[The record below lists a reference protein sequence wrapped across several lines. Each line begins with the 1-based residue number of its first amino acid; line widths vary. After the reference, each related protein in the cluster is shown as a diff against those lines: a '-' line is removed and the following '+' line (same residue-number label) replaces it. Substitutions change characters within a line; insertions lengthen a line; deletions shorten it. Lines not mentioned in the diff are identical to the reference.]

1 MAGSVSVESK
11 LNQGTK
17 FTISFNTNC
26 WVNESDPSIFEI
38 RLQEEDIPSPL
49 TPKEEIM
56 ITKQRSE
63 IKKHD
68 SNKEIAIFPTQ
79 GRALPR
85 LLLVNDNFSIL
96 WML

>member
-11 LNQGTK
+11 LNHGTK
-17 FTISFNTNC
+17 FTISFKTNC
-26 WVNESDPSIFEI
+26 CINESDRSIFEI
-38 RLQEEDIPSPL
+38 REQEEDILSPVS
-49 TPKEEIM
+49 PQEEIM
-56 ITKQRSE
+56 LTKQRSV

-68 SNKEIAIFPTQ
+68 SNKEIAIFPAQ
-79 GRALPR
+79 AKVLPR